1 MACFRQLVELP
12 HDIIPP
18 KVKRHEQKIRLIN
31 SRFTAAVAVVLTGY
45 IAAITFRAAFWQ
57 IPHRFH
63 WIIQLDYLLPPWA
76 VLTANLAYYALLLFA
91 CIAFPRSLRG
101 KERFLVAGWVPG
113 VLLGPIQGLVSASLA
128 DAIQYVKAGSIMVAL
143 FAAVVILIEGP
154 VDDEAEVEPAPE

>member
-1 MACFRQLVELP
+1 ML
-12 HDIIPP
+12 
-18 KVKRHEQKIRLIN
+18 
-31 SRFTAAVAVVLTGY
+31 LTSY

-154 VDDEAEVEPAPE
+154 VDDEAEVEPVPE